1 MNIKTFEIDID
12 SIDDCKRLQNTL
24 NSIIGQLQAATNGS
38 RKEKFKSMFDACVHI
53 ANTDISSLYNNIA
66 LDTTPIYYVYAHC
79 DPDANIAIGKNGVS
93 TFAATLGMTK
103 LPFYIGKGTGSRAYN
118 LNRNESH
125 RKVRQRLQKFN
136 KDIEVS
142 IFKNNLTEL
151 EALMLE
157 SKLIDMFG
165 LTSVGGRLVNLDEGV
180 NKDERRLL
188 YKEQLHDLNRFY
200 KNSV

>member
-24 NSIIGQLQAATNGS
+24 NSIIGQLQAATNGL

-53 ANTDISSLYNNIA
+53 ANTDISSLYNKIA

-79 DPDANIAIGKNGVS
+79 DLDANIAIGKNGVS
-93 TFAATLGMTK
+93 TFAATLGMAK

>member
-12 SIDDCKRLQNTL
+12 SIDDCKKLRNTM
-24 NSIIGQLQAATNGS
+24 NSTIGQLQALSQGT
-38 RKEKFKSMFDACVHI
+38 RKEKFKILFNACESI
-53 ANTDISSLYNNIA
+53 INTDISSLYKNMQ
-66 LDTTPIYYVYAHC
+66 LDTNPVYYVYAHC
-79 DPDANIAIGKNGVS
+79 DPAANIAFGKNGVS
-93 TFAATLGMTK
+93 TFAATLGMLK
-103 LPFYIGKGTGSRAYN
+103 LPFYIGKGTGARAYD

-180 NKDERRLL
+180 NKDERRLI
-188 YKEQLHDLNRFY
+188 YKEHLHQLNRFY